1 MALVSKQLTLNDVI
15 KFERLSKCANFWTQ
29 VQALAVCGYMMAHVE
44 SKVCVLFCTFQFV
57 SLGAVMTSAKQG
69 LDLSHPFSLPIHRS
83 ALSLEADSGRSPSFL
98 IFCISIWSMQN
109 CCFSKRSHSIFFR
122 LYKDISF
129 HKGKVSK
136 VPRLLNWLCP
146 SSIFLPC

>member
-1 MALVSKQLTLNDVI
+1 MSKQLTLNDVI

-29 VQALAVCGYMMAHVE
+29 VQALAVCGYMMAHVQ
-44 SKVCVLFCTFQFV
+44 SKVCVLFCTFSILSV
-57 SLGAVMTSAKQG
+57 PWWLLPSKDWTWVTPSAF
-69 LDLSHPFSLPIHRS
+69 LSIVLYFPWKLTAEDHR
-83 ALSLEADSGRSPSFL
+83 PSWYFAYRYGP
-98 IFCISIWSMQN
+98 SQN

-129 HKGKVSK
+129 HKGKISK
-136 VPRLLNWLCP
+136 VPRLLNWLCL